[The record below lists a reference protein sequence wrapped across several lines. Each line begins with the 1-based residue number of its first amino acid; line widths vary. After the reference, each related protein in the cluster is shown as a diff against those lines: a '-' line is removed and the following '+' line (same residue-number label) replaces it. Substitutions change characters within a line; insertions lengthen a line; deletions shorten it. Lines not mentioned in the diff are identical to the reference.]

1 MRKFYSVLFVLIIFF
16 AAQAH
21 GDEVQE
27 NSRALNSLARDKESA
42 NLKVRVGGIHGNK
55 GEIGIALYE
64 NKKGYPLHFE
74 YTYEALWIP
83 LEGGKNTAEAALEA
97 LPPGEYAVSV
107 LHDENGNRKMDRN
120 SMGFPREGVGF
131 FNDQKVVF
139 GSPSFEKSKFAL
151 SAGESK
157 EIVITLDY
165 RKE

>member
-1 MRKFYSVLFVLIIFF
+1 MRKLYSVLFVLSILFT
-16 AAQAH
+16 AQARA
-21 GDEVQE
+21 DEVQKD
-27 NSRALNSLARDKESA
+27 SLAQNAAVIDKETA
-42 NLKVRVGGIHGNK
+42 NLKVSIGGINGKK

-64 NKKGYPLHFE
+64 NKKGYPLHFQ

-83 LEGGKNTAEAALEA
+83 LEGGKNTIEAAFEA

-120 SMGFPREGVGF
+120 SLGFPREGVGF
-131 FNDQKVVF
+131 SNDQKVVF
-139 GSPSFEKSKFAL
+139 GSPSFEKSKFPL

-157 EIVITLDY
+157 EAAITLDY